1 MQIMAGI
8 EVLDDDIETAALA
21 DVLPADLAHRV
32 AAPLTEFGLLTPED
46 LYECAANVGGN
57 WYRQLQGLSRED
69 AVALIDWMK
78 SAVPGLG
85 EITARFYPPGEAPES
100 LKTREP
106 ASDCALAVRPM
117 EEMQLAGDLSGR
129 LGTNRVGRGG
139 MLEAGNDLEAVN
151 QWLAA
156 RAVNPNTR
164 AQYRKEAERF
174 ILWCTLER
182 GLALSS
188 ITAKDA
194 ALFPRWLEGLGRTDP
209 AVWQQ
214 LWKEPQELWI
224 GPKNA
229 ARTSPAWRPYN
240 GPLTATSRKTS
251 LTVIRLL
258 FSFLVKTGYLQYNPF
273 DQVSGKVR
281 LLPGEGAPRDFAD
294 RSLSESQWEDVL
306 EYLDSLPEN
315 LASARIRVV
324 LCLGKGLGMRAS
336 EIIHAQA
343 GWLVTR
349 RIGDD
354 DLLVIEIVGKGDK
367 VRRLPVSS
375 EALDAINLYFS
386 LRDLPPVLKADPKT
400 ALVASLGIGRKKDP
414 ASLTAISRS
423 GLYRALEN
431 FFEGAALAAED
442 KSPADAAKLR
452 AASTHWLR
460 HTFASCALRTMDI
473 NVVQNAMG
481 HASIGT
487 TSRYLTPEDAQIAKA
502 MKNMSPI

>member
-194 ALFPRWLEGLGRTDP
+194 ALFPRWLEGLGRGSGR
-209 AVWQQ
+209 
-214 LWKEPQELWI
+214 L
-224 GPKNA
+224 A
-229 ARTSPAWRPYN
+229 ATLERTSGTLDRPEKC
-240 GPLTATSRKTS
+240 RKN
-251 LTVIRLL
+251 V
-258 FSFLVKTGYLQYNPF
+258 
-273 DQVSGKVR
+273 
-281 LLPGEGAPRDFAD
+281 A
-294 RSLSESQWEDVL
+294 
-306 EYLDSLPEN
+306 
-315 LASARIRVV
+315 
-324 LCLGKGLGMRAS
+324 GM
-336 EIIHAQA
+336 
-343 GWLVTR
+343 
-349 RIGDD
+349 
-354 DLLVIEIVGKGDK
+354 
-367 VRRLPVSS
+367 
-375 EALDAINLYFS
+375 
-386 LRDLPPVLKADPKT
+386 
-400 ALVASLGIGRKKDP
+400 
-414 ASLTAISRS
+414 
-423 GLYRALEN
+423 
-431 FFEGAALAAED
+431 AAL
-442 KSPADAAKLR
+442 
-452 AASTHWLR
+452 
-460 HTFASCALRTMDI
+460 
-473 NVVQNAMG
+473 
-481 HASIGT
+481 
-487 TSRYLTPEDAQIAKA
+487 
-502 MKNMSPI
+502 